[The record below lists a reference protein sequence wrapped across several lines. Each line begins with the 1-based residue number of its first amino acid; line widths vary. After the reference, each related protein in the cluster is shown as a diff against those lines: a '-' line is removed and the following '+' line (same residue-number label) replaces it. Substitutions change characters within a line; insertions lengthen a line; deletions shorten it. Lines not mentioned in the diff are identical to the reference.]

1 MKAIKKIDIVNNL
14 ITFEDD
20 SQKYADNYIFELRHY
35 FEELENVLKLE
46 EEIDGIDYY
55 NYLKDFLSKIK

>member
-1 MKAIKKIDIVNNL
+1 MKSIKKIDIVNNL
-14 ITFEDD
+14 ITFEDN

-35 FEELENVLKLE
+35 FEELENVLKSE
-46 EEIDGIDYY
+46 EEINYY

>member
-14 ITFEDD
+14 ITFEDN
-20 SQKYADNYIFELRHY
+20 SPKYADNYIFELRHY
-35 FEELENVLKLE
+35 FEELENVLKSE
-46 EEIDGIDYY
+46 EEINYY

>member
-1 MKAIKKIDIVNNL
+1 MKTIKKIDIVNNL
-14 ITFEDD
+14 ITFEDN

-35 FEELENVLKLE
+35 FKELENVLKSE
-46 EEIDGIDYY
+46 EEINYY

>member
-1 MKAIKKIDIVNNL
+1 MKAIKKIDMVNNL

-35 FEELENVLKLE
+35 FEELANVLKLE
-46 EEIDGIDYY
+46 EEINYY

>member
-1 MKAIKKIDIVNNL
+1 MKTIKKIDIVNNL
-14 ITFEDD
+14 ITFEDN

-35 FEELENVLKLE
+35 FEELENILKSE
-46 EEIDGIDYY
+46 EEINYY

>member
-1 MKAIKKIDIVNNL
+1 MKTIKKIDIVNNL
-14 ITFEDD
+14 ITFEDN

-35 FEELENVLKLE
+35 FDELENILKSE
-46 EEIDGIDYY
+46 EEINYY